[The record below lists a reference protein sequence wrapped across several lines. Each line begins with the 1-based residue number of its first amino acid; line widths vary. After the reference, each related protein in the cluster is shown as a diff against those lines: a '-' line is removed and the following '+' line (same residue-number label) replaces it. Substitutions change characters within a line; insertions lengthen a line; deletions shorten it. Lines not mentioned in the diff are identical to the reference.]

1 MGIKCE
7 LSQNGGN
14 YKTSKKAVVFAEYP
28 DDAPVADFAM
38 IPSYK
43 RMAVTILKNDHTC
56 KYMGFSQTKE
66 QNEKRKRALE
76 QYANL

>member
-7 LSQNGGN
+7 LSAHGGN
-14 YKTSKKAVVFAEYP
+14 YKTDKKAVVFAQYP
-28 DDAPVADFAM
+28 DDAPVKDFM
-38 IPSYK
+38 FVPSYK
-43 RMAVTILKNDHTC
+43 RMAVCILKNDHVC

-66 QNEKRKRALE
+66 QMAKRKRALE